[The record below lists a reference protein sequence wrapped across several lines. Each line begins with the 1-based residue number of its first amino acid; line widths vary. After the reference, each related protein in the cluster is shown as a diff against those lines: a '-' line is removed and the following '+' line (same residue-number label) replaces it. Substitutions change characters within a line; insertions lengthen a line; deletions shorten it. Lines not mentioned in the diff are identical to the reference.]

1 MPPSSNS
8 RNGSNARSSSS
19 SGGSQQWRKLR
30 GYAFDPILSQQFE
43 TAGINEIV
51 FKVSWERLDPGP
63 IGEYIEV
70 IDYDPASGAY
80 YEPVNLD
87 DPMILGG
94 DGLDPEESNP
104 QFHQQ
109 FVYAVA
115 MTTIRNFETAL
126 GRKIF
131 WTRVDKTKP
140 AGHWDIFVPQLRI
153 YPHAFRAANAFYSP
167 ERKALVFGYFPA
179 SANPTGVQLPG
190 GIVFTCLSHDIIA
203 HETTHSLLDTVLPR
217 YLDSTN
223 PDVLAFHEGFADI
236 VALLQH
242 FSFPEVLHHQISKTR
257 GDLASQSLLGELA
270 QQFGQASGL
279 YGGLREAIGRLN
291 DKGKWVPLEPDPT
304 AYEKTSEPHERG
316 SILVAALFEAF
327 IAMYRE
333 RISDLMRIAT
343 GGSGILPAGALP
355 PDLTK
360 RLAREA
366 ARSAQHLLTMCIRAL
381 DYCPPID
388 ISFGDYLRALITA
401 DVELVPE
408 DEHHYRVAIIEAFR
422 RRGLYPR
429 DLRTLSEQS
438 LHWPS
443 GDQLDDDAR
452 KTIAILADR
461 LRNVAEKSHFH
472 EPRST
477 TFNFLRDFR
486 KALHELIQPSIGK
499 KLLGNIEEITGLA
512 LDPRKRKIDGLPI
525 SPQGGYMFEVHSV
538 RPVRRRGPGGEEVD
552 NIVLS
557 LTQTRT
563 VPRNGINYN
572 MPGGCTLLLDLE
584 TKSLRYAI
592 SKSVADPRRVAA
604 FERFIDGDISA
615 AAVGLTKSKEPIAQ
629 LHMIASLL

>member
-1 MPPSSNS
+1 MPPVS
-8 RNGSNARSSSS
+8 RANKNGSCEVPTCSSP
-19 SGGSQQWRKLR
+19 QWRKLR
-30 GYAFDPILSQQFE
+30 GYAFDPVLSQQFE

-51 FKVSWERLDPGP
+51 FRVQWEQLEPGP
-63 IGEYIEV
+63 VGDYIEV
-70 IDYDPASGAY
+70 IDYDPASAAF
-80 YEPVNLD
+80 YEPVDLD
-87 DPMILGG
+87 ERAIVGG

-115 MTTIRNFETAL
+115 MMTIRNFESAL

-131 WTRVDKTKP
+131 WTRRVETKKTGK
-140 AGHWDIFVPQLRI
+140 WETFVPRLRI

-223 PDVLAFHEGFADI
+223 PDVLAFHEAFADI
-236 VALLQH
+236 VALFQH
-242 FSFPEVLHHQISKTR
+242 FSFPEVLHHQIAKTR

-270 QQFGQASGL
+270 QRFGQASGL
-279 YGGLREAIGRLN
+279 YGGLRGWIGRVN
-291 DKGKWVPLEPDPT
+291 EGGEWVPLPPDPT
-304 AYEKTSEPHERG
+304 DYEKTEQPHDRG
-316 SILVAALFEAF
+316 SLLVAALFDAF
-327 IAMYRE
+327 ITMYRE
-333 RISDLMRIAT
+333 RVADLMRIAT

-355 PDLTK
+355 VDLVN

-381 DYCPPID
+381 DYCPPVD
-388 ISFGDYLRALITA
+388 ITFGDYLRALITA

-438 LHWPS
+438 LNWPS
-443 GDQLDDDAR
+443 GDQLDKDGR
-452 KTIAILADR
+452 KAISLIAEK
-461 LRNVAEKSHFH
+461 LRKVAEQSHYH
-472 EPRST
+472 DPREK
-477 TFNFLRDFR
+477 TFNFLRGFR
-486 KALHELIQPSIGK
+486 KDIHNLMTPSIGK
-499 KLLGNIEEITGLA
+499 KILGNLEDITGLS
-512 LDPRKRKIDGLPI
+512 LSPRRNKVSGLEI
-525 SPQGGYMFEVHSV
+525 SKTGGYSFEVHSV
-538 RPVRRRGPGGEEVD
+538 RPVRRHGPGGEEVD

-557 LTQTRT
+557 ITQKRSI
-563 VPRNGINYN
+563 PRNGISYN
-572 MPGGCTLLLDLE
+572 MLGGCTLLLDLE
-584 TKSLRYAI
+584 TLSLRYAI
-592 SKSVADPRRVAA
+592 RKPIVDPQRVAL
-604 FERFIDGDISA
+604 FERWIDGDAS
-615 AAVGLTKSKEPIAQ
+615 AVGLTDTREKIAQ
-629 LHMIASLL
+629 LHLAGAL